1 MKHGTRTADLAAA
14 AAGIA
19 GPALIFIGYSLAD
32 DLDED
37 PSMGMRLFFV
47 LVTVGGSAYLL
58 YTERGDRK
66 VAIGALAASSFGF
79 LLQTNMISLHVR
91 SARMVVWAAI
101 AVCAGLLWMRDGNKI
116 TSTVAASMVF
126 VSTLILALSLR
137 ILH

>member
-1 MKHGTRTADLAAA
+1 
-14 AAGIA
+14 
-19 GPALIFIGYSLAD
+19 
-32 DLDED
+32 
-37 PSMGMRLFFV
+37 MGMRLFFV
-47 LVTVGGSAYLL
+47 LVTVAGSGYLL

-91 SARMVVWAAI
+91 SARMVVWAVI
-101 AVCAGLLWMRDGNKI
+101 AVCAGLLWMRDGSKI

-126 VSTLILALSLR
+126 VSTLIIALSLR

>member
-1 MKHGTRTADLAAA
+1 
-14 AAGIA
+14 
-19 GPALIFIGYSLAD
+19 
-32 DLDED
+32 
-37 PSMGMRLFFV
+37 MGMRLFFV
-47 LVTVGGSAYLL
+47 LVTVAGSAYLL